1 MNVMII
7 ALRNAICLIG
17 LFLILPFLVASSIF
31 ILIEDGFPLFFKQQ
45 RIGINKN
52 IFTIY
57 KIRTLKTDAPNVG
70 THDLGDS
77 YKLKAGRIIRTL
89 KLDEFPQLFNVF
101 KGEINLVG
109 PRPGLESQIELEQ
122 ARTEAG
128 IFIVKPGITG
138 LAQVLGYDMSEP
150 VTLAA
155 IDKIYIKNKSISL
168 DLLILI
174 GTFISFPRNYLASKF
189 GVLLIKKI

>member
-1 MNVMII
+1 MMII

-17 LFLILPFLVASSIF
+17 LFLILPFLMASSIF
-31 ILIEDGFPLFFKQQ
+31 ILIEDGFPLFFKQK

-70 THDLGDS
+70 THDLEDS
-77 YKLKAGRIIRTL
+77 YKLKAGRIIRAL
-89 KLDEFPQLFNVF
+89 KLDEFPQLFNVL

-122 ARTEAG
+122 ARAEAG

-189 GVLLIKKI
+189 GVILIKKI

>member
-1 MNVMII
+1 MMII
-7 ALRNAICLIG
+7 ALRNTICLIG

-31 ILIEDGFPLFFKQQ
+31 ILIEDGFPLFFKQK

-57 KIRTLKTDAPNVG
+57 KIRTLKTNAPNVG
-70 THDLGDS
+70 THDLEDS
-77 YKLKAGRIIRTL
+77 YKLKAGRIIRAL

-101 KGEINLVG
+101 KGDINLVG

-155 IDKIYIKNKSISL
+155 IDKIYIKNKSICL
-168 DLLILI
+168 DLLILM

-189 GVLLIKKI
+189 GVILIKKI

>member
-1 MNVMII
+1 MMII
-7 ALRNAICLIG
+7 ALRNVICLIG

-31 ILIEDGFPLFFKQQ
+31 ILIEDGLPLFFKQK

-70 THDLGDS
+70 THDLEDCF
-77 YKLKAGRIIRTL
+77 KLKAGRIIRAL
-89 KLDEFPQLFNVF
+89 KLDEFPQLFNVL

-168 DLLILI
+168 DLLILM

-189 GVLLIKKI
+189 GVILIKKI

>member
-1 MNVMII
+1 MMII

-31 ILIEDGFPLFFKQQ
+31 ILIEDGFPLFFKQK

-57 KIRTLKTDAPNVG
+57 KIRTLKTNAPNVG
-70 THDLGDS
+70 THDLEDS
-77 YKLKAGRIIRTL
+77 YKLKAGRIIRAL

-101 KGEINLVG
+101 KGDINLVG

-189 GVLLIKKI
+189 DVILIKKI

>member
-1 MNVMII
+1 MMII
-7 ALRNAICLIG
+7 ALRNTICLIG

-31 ILIEDGFPLFFKQQ
+31 ILIEDGFPLFFKQK

-57 KIRTLKTDAPNVG
+57 KIRTLKTNAPNVG
-70 THDLGDS
+70 THDLEDS
-77 YKLKAGRIIRTL
+77 YKLKAGRIIRAL

-101 KGEINLVG
+101 KGDINLVG

-155 IDKIYIKNKSISL
+155 IDKIYIKNKSISI
-168 DLLILI
+168 DLLILM

-189 GVLLIKKI
+189 GVILIKKI

>member
-1 MNVMII
+1 
-7 ALRNAICLIG
+7 
-17 LFLILPFLVASSIF
+17 VASSIF
-31 ILIEDGFPLFFKQQ
+31 ILIEDGLPLFFKQK

-70 THDLGDS
+70 THDLEDCF
-77 YKLKAGRIIRTL
+77 KLKAGRIIRAL
-89 KLDEFPQLFNVF
+89 KLDEFPQLFNVL

-168 DLLILI
+168 DLLILM

-189 GVLLIKKI
+189 GVILIKKI

>member
-1 MNVMII
+1 MII

-17 LFLILPFLVASSIF
+17 LFLILPSLVASSIF

-77 YKLKAGRIIRTL
+77 YKLKAGRIIRAL

>member
-1 MNVMII
+1 MMII

-31 ILIEDGFPLFFKQQ
+31 ILIEDGFPLFFKQK

-70 THDLGDS
+70 THDLEDCF
-77 YKLKAGRIIRTL
+77 KLKAGRIIRAL
-89 KLDEFPQLFNVF
+89 KLDEFPQFFNVF
-101 KGEINLVG
+101 KGDINLVG

-168 DLLILI
+168 DLLILM

-189 GVLLIKKI
+189 GVILIKKI

>member
-77 YKLKAGRIIRTL
+77 YKLKAGRIIRAL

>member
-1 MNVMII
+1 MII
-7 ALRNAICLIG
+7 ALRNVICLIG

-31 ILIEDGFPLFFKQQ
+31 ILIEDGLPLFFKQK

-70 THDLGDS
+70 THDLEDCF
-77 YKLKAGRIIRTL
+77 KLKAGRIIRAL
-89 KLDEFPQLFNVF
+89 KLDEFPQLFNVL

-189 GVLLIKKI
+189 GVILIKKI

>member
-1 MNVMII
+1 MMII

-31 ILIEDGFPLFFKQQ
+31 ILIEDGFPLFFKQK

-57 KIRTLKTDAPNVG
+57 KIRTLKTNAPNVG
-70 THDLGDS
+70 THDLEDS
-77 YKLKAGRIIRTL
+77 YKLKAGRIIRAL

-101 KGEINLVG
+101 KGDINLVG

-189 GVLLIKKI
+189 GVILIKKI

>member
-1 MNVMII
+1 MII

-77 YKLKAGRIIRTL
+77 YKLKAGRIIRAL

>member
-1 MNVMII
+1 MMII

-31 ILIEDGFPLFFKQQ
+31 ILIEDGFPLFFKQK

-57 KIRTLKTDAPNVG
+57 KIRTLKTNAPNVG
-70 THDLGDS
+70 THDLEDS
-77 YKLKAGRIIRTL
+77 YKLKAGRIIRAL
-89 KLDEFPQLFNVF
+89 KLDEFPQLFNVL

-189 GVLLIKKI
+189 GVILIKKI

>member
-1 MNVMII
+1 MMII
-7 ALRNAICLIG
+7 ALRNTICLIG

-31 ILIEDGFPLFFKQQ
+31 ILIEDGFPLFFKQK

-57 KIRTLKTDAPNVG
+57 KIRTLKTNAPNVG
-70 THDLGDS
+70 THDLEDS
-77 YKLKAGRIIRTL
+77 YKLKAGRIIRAL

-101 KGEINLVG
+101 KGDINLVG

-189 GVLLIKKI
+189 GVILIKKI

>member
-1 MNVMII
+1 MMII

-31 ILIEDGFPLFFKQQ
+31 ILIEDGFPLFFKQK

-57 KIRTLKTDAPNVG
+57 KIRTLKTNAPNVG
-70 THDLGDS
+70 THDLEDS
-77 YKLKAGRIIRTL
+77 YKLKAGRIIRAL
-89 KLDEFPQLFNVF
+89 KLDEFPQFFNVF
-101 KGEINLVG
+101 KGDINLVG

-168 DLLILI
+168 DLLILM

-189 GVLLIKKI
+189 GVILIKKI